1 MSDNYYQHETNEE
14 KKKYKNKSIC
24 SFYMITHIIISFF
37 AIYLSWKCNNGFHP
51 LAFLAALCCPY
62 LYIIWALAT
71 NGGCGIF
78 DDSQQTLTSSQSP
91 FLLSSQMPVTTY
103 APSNQMP
110 LSTFLPSNQMPL
122 NPYAPSNQMSLNS
135 YSPTSSMSPVRQIR
149 F

>member
-1 MSDNYYQHETNEE
+1 MSDNHYQYENTEE

-51 LAFLAALCCPY
+51 LAFLVALCCPY

-78 DDSQQTLTSSQSP
+78 DDSQQISSSP
-91 FLLSSQMPVTTY
+91 FLQ
-103 APSNQMP
+103 SNQTP
-110 LSTFLPSNQMPL
+110 IFLPSNQMPL
-122 NPYAPSNQMSLNS
+122 TTFIPSNQMSLNS
-135 YSPTSSMSPVRQIR
+135 LSPTSSMSPIRQIR